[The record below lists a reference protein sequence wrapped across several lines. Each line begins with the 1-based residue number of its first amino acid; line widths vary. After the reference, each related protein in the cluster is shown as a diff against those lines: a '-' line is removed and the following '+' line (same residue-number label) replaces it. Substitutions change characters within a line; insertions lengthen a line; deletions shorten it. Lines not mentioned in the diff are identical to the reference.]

1 MKNSESLQLVKE
13 QLKIKSIE
21 LRKVEENNSTVNKK
35 IKTLITEN
43 QEEVKK
49 LKSDI
54 VKKDTEIQQREKE
67 IRNSSDRLKE
77 AQELAKNQVKEA
89 QELAKSQAPATGIDP
104 KIIEKIK
111 ELKVHTEKL
120 KKKLESE
127 QNFNKRFE
135 KEKTILLKEVKR
147 LKKEEGKTGELN
159 KRVEQYKKELANAE
173 SSTNEV
179 DESLQQLIKEKDAL
193 IKKLKTVI
201 KKDMDATD
209 LPEAIKKDERFEG
222 MKPIGILVIL
232 DEDIVGMEKERRK
245 AKKRFEMLKETNEEL
260 ESKVNLLSEEKAA
273 GSATGE
279 RKEEAR
285 SAAVQEFGGGLEA
298 FLLTYADMI
307 TLLLVIFVMMYTASN
322 LDEEKFAEAMSSFQE
337 KIVKIESV
345 NVRLTQDELQMLN
358 KLRELVK
365 DNIDPNALIAG
376 DTKTITFQIPSS
388 DLFAPG
394 TAILEEGAG
403 TLIVETI
410 EDEIRDGVKQVIVDG
425 HTDNVPTK
433 TAMFPSNWELSA
445 ARASS
450 VARFIIKKMRFE
462 AKLLVVS
469 GYGEYRPM
477 KPNTNDENRASN
489 RRVEIKVVKD
499 KTVAAAQAAKK
510 KAQEL
515 KAANEAAGYDN

>member
-21 LRKVEENNSTVNKK
+21 LRKVEENSSTVNKK

-77 AQELAKNQVKEA
+77 AQELAKNQ
-89 QELAKSQAPATGIDP
+89 APATGIDP
-104 KIIEKIK
+104 KIIEKVK

-120 KKKLESE
+120 KMKLESE
-127 QNFNKRFE
+127 QSFNKRFA
-135 KEKTILLKEVKR
+135 KEKNVLLKEVKR
-147 LKKEEGKTGELN
+147 LKKEEGKTDELN

-179 DESLQQLIKEKDAL
+179 DESLKKSIEEKDAL

-232 DEDIVGMEKERRK
+232 NEDIGVMQKERRK

-260 ESKVNLLSEEKAA
+260 ESKVNLLSEEKASG
-273 GSATGE
+273 GSSSE

-285 SAAVQEFGGGLEA
+285 SAAVDEFGGGLEA

-322 LDEEKFAEAMSSFQE
+322 IDQEKFAEAMSSFQE
-337 KIVKIESV
+337 KVVKIESV
-345 NVRLTQDELQMLN
+345 NVRLTQDELKMLE

-376 DTKTITFQIPSS
+376 DTKTITFKIPSS
-388 DLFAPG
+388 DLFGPG
-394 TAILEEGAG
+394 SATLVEGAG
-403 TLIVETI
+403 ALILETI
-410 EDEIRDGVKQVIVDG
+410 EDEMRDGVKQVIIDG

-450 VARFIIKKMRFE
+450 VARFIIKKMRFNP
-462 AKLLVVS
+462 KFLMVS
-469 GYGEYRPM
+469 GYGSERPM
-477 KPNTNDENRASN
+477 KPNTTDNNRASN
-489 RRVEIKVVKD
+489 RRVEVKIVKD
-499 KTVAAAQAAKK
+499 KNVAAAQAAKK
-510 KAQEL
+510 KAEEL
-515 KAANEAAGYDN
+515 KAENEAAGYDN

>member
-54 VKKDTEIQQREKE
+54 VKKNTEIQQRERE
-67 IRNSSDRLKE
+67 IRNSSDQLKQ
-77 AQELAKNQVKEA
+77 AQELAKN
-89 QELAKSQAPATGIDP
+89 QAPATGIDP

-120 KKKLESE
+120 KKKIQSE

-135 KEKTILLKEVKR
+135 KEKSLLLKEVKR
-147 LKKEEGKTGELN
+147 LKKEEGKTDELH
-159 KRVEQYKKELANAE
+159 KRVEQYKRELTKAE
-173 SSTNEV
+173 SSNNEV

-201 KKDMDATD
+201 KKDLDAASI
-209 LPEAIKKDERFEG
+209 PEEIKKDERFQG
-222 MKPIGILVIL
+222 MKPVGIVIAL
-232 DEDIVGMEKERRK
+232 KEDIGKMEKERRK
-245 AKKRFEMLKETNEEL
+245 AKKRFEMIKETNEEL
-260 ESKVNLLSEEKAA
+260 ESKINLLSEEKAA
-273 GSATGE
+273 GGAAGE
-279 RKEEAR
+279 GNEEAR

-322 LDEEKFAEAMSSFQE
+322 IDQEKFAEAMSSFQE

-345 NVRLTQDELQMLN
+345 NVRLTQDELKMLE
-358 KLRELVK
+358 KLRDLVK

-376 DTKTITFQIPSS
+376 DTKTITFKIPSS
-388 DLFAPG
+388 DLFGPG
-394 TAILEEGAG
+394 SATLVEGAG
-403 TLIVETI
+403 ELILETI
-410 EDEIRDGVKQVIVDG
+410 EDDMRDGVKQVIIDG

-450 VARFIIKKMRFE
+450 VARFIIKKMRFNP
-462 AKLLVVS
+462 KFLVVS
-469 GYGEYRPM
+469 GYGSERPI
-477 KPNTNDENRASN
+477 KPNTNDNNRASN
-489 RRVEIKVVKD
+489 RRVEVNVVKD
-499 KTVAAAQAAKK
+499 KNVAAAQAAKK

-515 KAANEAAGYDN
+515 KAANEAAGYEN

>member
-35 IKTLITEN
+35 IKSLITEN

-49 LKSDI
+49 LKFAI
-54 VKKDTEIQQREKE
+54 VKKDTDIQQKEKE
-67 IRNSSDRLKE
+67 VRSSSERLKE
-77 AQELAKNQVKEA
+77 AQELAKNQ
-89 QELAKSQAPATGIDP
+89 APAAGIDP
-104 KIIEKIK
+104 KVVEKIK
-111 ELKVHTEKL
+111 ELKIYTEKL
-120 KKKLESE
+120 KKKLEGE
-127 QNFNKRFE
+127 QNFNKKFE
-135 KEKTILLKEVKR
+135 KEKSVLLKEVKR
-147 LKKEEGKTGELN
+147 LKKEEGKTDELY
-159 KRVEQYKKELANAE
+159 KRLDQYKKELANAE
-173 SSTNEV
+173 SSTNEI
-179 DESLQQLIKEKDAL
+179 DESLQKSIEEKDAL
-193 IKKLKTVI
+193 IKKLKVAI
-201 KKDMDATD
+201 KKDMKATD
-209 LPEAIKKDERFEG
+209 VPEKIKKDERFEG
-222 MKPIGILVIL
+222 MKPVEIIVVL
-232 DEDIVGMEKERRK
+232 DEDIVKMEKERRK
-245 AKKRFEMLKETNEEL
+245 AKKRFEMIKDTNEEL
-260 ESKVNLLSEEKAA
+260 ESKINLLSEEKAA
-273 GSATGE
+273 GGAAGE
-279 RKEEAR
+279 GNEEAR

-403 TLIVETI
+403 KLIVETI
-410 EDEIRDGVKQVIVDG
+410 EEEMRDGVKQVIVDG

-433 TAMFPSNWELSA
+433 TAMFPSNWELSS

-450 VARFIIKKMRFE
+450 VAQYIVKQIGFNPKFV
-462 AKLLVVS
+462 VVS
-469 GYGEYRPM
+469 GYGEHRPM
-477 KPNTNDENRASN
+477 KPNTSDENRASN
-489 RRVEIKVVKD
+489 RRVEVKVVKD
-499 KTVAAAQAAKK
+499 KNVAAAQAAKK

-515 KAANEAAGYDN
+515 KAENEAAGYDN